1 MSYAGGSL
9 NQLKPTREQ
18 IIAHYMERYKAAEFE
33 SFAKRDIAVELM
45 ETLIQLKGV
54 NERVRKSE

>member
-18 IIAHYMERYKAAEFE
+18 IITHYMEKYKAAEY
-33 SFAKRDIAVELM
+33 SSYAKRDIAVEMM
-45 ETLIQLKGV
+45 ETLIQLEGV
-54 NERVRKSE
+54 NERGKTS